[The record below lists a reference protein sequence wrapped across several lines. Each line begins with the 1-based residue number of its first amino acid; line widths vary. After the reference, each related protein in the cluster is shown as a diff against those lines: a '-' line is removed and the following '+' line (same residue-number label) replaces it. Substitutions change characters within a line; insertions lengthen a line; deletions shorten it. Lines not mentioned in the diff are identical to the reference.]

1 MNLLYILGNG
11 FDLNLGLKTGYQDFY
26 DYYKNVV
33 NEDPDVVAMKKS
45 IEGGRYSTWSDL
57 EVGLGQYTKQVSDPV
72 VFTKCLMD
80 IKQCLI
86 QFLRI
91 KYEAR
96 RYNLDYKKIVNDLS
110 RPETY
115 LDEHTANSYS
125 SFCRSR
131 GVGFT
136 DRLRIDVV
144 SFNYTDTFEDIVNN
158 HYGLITRVLHIH
170 GQLTDS
176 IVMGVSDMEQV
187 SNVTFHG
194 DRDIREEFIKPDFND
209 ACLNAR
215 NSSFESLIDSA
226 DIIVLFGSSLGA
238 TDRKWWRLIGKRM
251 LRRDDLAAILY
262 FPYDS
267 NKDTKLHPNYRRRWT
282 EGYQKELLKTFEI
295 PESESADVLKRVF
308 IGINT
313 SIFALPMKTKPIIVG
328 PSTQKEPK

>member
-33 NEDPDVVAMKKS
+33 NDDPDVVAMKKS

-57 EVGLGQYTKQVSDPV
+57 EVGLGHYTKQVSDPD
-72 VFTKCLMD
+72 VFTKCLID

-91 KYEAR
+91 QYEVR
-96 RYNLDYKKIVNDLS
+96 NYNPDSKKIAEDLS
-110 RPETY
+110 QPEIY
-115 LDEHTANSYS
+115 LDEHTANAYS
-125 SFCRSR
+125 SFCKSR
-131 GVGFT
+131 GAGFT
-136 DRLRIDVV
+136 KSLHIDVV
-144 SFNYTDTFEDIVNN
+144 SFNYTDTFEDIVSNR
-158 HYGLITRVLHIH
+158 YGLVSRILHIH

-176 IVMGVSDMEQV
+176 IVMGVSDMDQV

-194 DRDIREEFIKPDFND
+194 NRDIREEFIKPDYND

-238 TDRKWWRLIGKRM
+238 TDRKWWRLIGERM
-251 LRRDDLAAILY
+251 LKRDDVAAILY
-262 FPYDS
+262 FPYDC
-267 NKDTKLHPNYRRRWT
+267 NKDTKIHPNYRRRWT
-282 EGYQKELLKTFEI
+282 EEYQKELLKTFEI
-295 PESESADVLKRVF
+295 PVSETVDVLKRVF

-313 SIFALPMKTKPIIVG
+313 SIFALPMKTEPIIVG
-328 PSTQKEPK
+328 PSTRKMPK